1 MIRSR
6 SRCISVKRSG
16 WRLAAIGLAFAWMML
31 PGCGYKMAGSG
42 SLPGGVR
49 TVTVHTLENR
59 TGETDLAVK
68 VTNALIAELN
78 RRGKKVLAANQ
89 QPDATLDGTLIS
101 LSKRTIS
108 RSNENTSLERR
119 VSLRISL
126 TLTHAD
132 GRVLWQRKDIVE
144 DQAYAVN
151 DAATSATEAELG
163 SALDQLAQRLAE
175 TVARQLTET
184 F

>member
-6 SRCISVKRSG
+6 SRCDSVQRPG
-16 WRLAAIGLAFAWMML
+16 WRLAVIGLAFVCL
-31 PGCGYKMAGSG
+31 LLQGCGYQMAGSG

-49 TVTVHTLENR
+49 TLTVHTLENR
-59 TGETDLAVK
+59 TGETNLAAK
-68 VTNALIAELN
+68 VTNALITELN
-78 RRGKKVLAANQ
+78 RRGKMVLAANQ
-89 QPDATLDGTLIS
+89 HPDATLDGTLIS

-119 VSLRISL
+119 VILRIAL

-132 GRVLWQRKDIVE
+132 GRVLWQRQDIVE

-151 DAATSATEAELG
+151 DAATSATEVELG
-163 SALDQLAQRLAE
+163 SALDQLARRLAE
-175 TVARQLTET
+175 TVVRQLTET

>member
-1 MIRSR
+1 MIRPGSR
-6 SRCISVKRSG
+6 FISAKRPG
-16 WRLAAIGLAFAWMML
+16 WGLAVIGITFVCLLL
-31 PGCGYKMAGSG
+31 PGCGYQMAGSG

-49 TVTVHTLENR
+49 TLTVHTLENR
-59 TGETDLAVK
+59 TGETTLAAK

-78 RRGKKVLAANQ
+78 RRGKKVLAADQ

-108 RSNENTSLERR
+108 RSNENISTERR
-119 VSLRISL
+119 VTIRMAL

-132 GRVLWQRKDIVE
+132 GRVLWQKQDITE

-151 DAATSATEAELG
+151 DADTSATEAELG
-163 SALDQLAQRLAE
+163 SALDQLTRRLAE
-175 TVARQLTET
+175 SVVRQLTET